1 MYIFQRLISETC
13 TLHTSLLSDASARW
27 REMNGDTVK
36 LVTGTDQHGM
46 KYSTPLPKK
55 IYQYSN
61 TVIVWLV
68 NTMWVICSR
77 YFQSLKDSN

>member
-1 MYIFQRLISETC
+1 MYIFQHLVLDTC

-27 REMNGDTVK
+27 EEMNGDIVK

-55 IYQYSN
+55 IYQVQQY
-61 TVIVWLV
+61 
-68 NTMWVICSR
+68 C
-77 YFQSLKDSN
+77 DSVASKYNVGNLF